1 MSVELKIDES
11 PRRRSAQ
18 SDSSSRRRSAEEEA
32 ITGDGIANR
41 KRRSTFVDVDSGQMG
56 LVVSRGGGGG
66 PRDSASASLENPADP
81 PVAPPYSLGRSE
93 AEVPQLTLSAR
104 RRSAA
109 TEKRTTA
116 ILASNTTSNSSS
128 SSTPIG
134 GGLVLPPTIPSATSR
149 QRRSSITGATGSAL
163 SSEATSSK
171 DGLAGGGGG
180 GASPSLATRQR
191 DFAKS
196 ARYVSRTGKLLD
208 TASAASSIGNS
219 GALSS
224 ALTNGE
230 GGGRVLS
237 LRWNRSGGS
246 STIMTAAEEAANSA
260 ETIPPGVPI
269 VFSPGSPLDLALQA
283 SIPKK
288 RVRPRKPKAL
298 KVLQKGK
305 EEYERHRQ
313 EKKLGK
319 IIDREHK
326 MYHLSYG
333 MMVGIYTS
341 IATLEFGDGLNYLW
355 GNAND
360 EDLPSAVSARNRSRT
375 LSGNMMIEN
384 GAMSSTENPMMPPP
398 GTDQARNRVTS
409 AASLPRSVS
418 IELDDFMKVR
428 KLFFPREGSAV
439 MNTPPHALPTS
450 FKFKDYA
457 PSVFYQLRERFSIN
471 PLNYLKSLGG
481 AYKFIEFNSNS
492 KSGSF
497 FFYSHDGKFMI
508 KTQSKAESKFLR
520 RILAH
525 YYHHVMSHPETY
537 ITRFYGMHRIKM
549 PHLKKTIYFVVMQSV
564 FYGRNEVH
572 EMYDLKGSSVGR
584 SATEKERSKGLAHC
598 VLKDLDLDK
607 KIKLGPGRKEAF
619 LMQIKYDAD
628 FLTDMG
634 IMDYSLLVGIH
645 YKSRRGEAE
654 RHDLARG
661 AAGDNAKLENEG
673 DNPPQDGYD
682 VDASGSGSDGE
693 TEYSGVHPSESRD
706 GRGNR
711 NSVGVHVAAAGGGGG
726 GGSGT
731 GLASSSIVGPLSIS
745 KHGTGA
751 GFRIPTK
758 NDVSGSGTDEERSR
772 RQANSLTISDLNAT
786 NAESPTSLV
795 SGADGKGISGR
806 DRFGKE
812 TDEIYYMGIIDILQ
826 QYDLRKLGETIF
838 KSITMRSKASGISAV
853 PPSRYASRFV
863 EFLDKHSE

>member
-1 MSVELKIDES
+1 V
-11 PRRRSAQ
+11 
-18 SDSSSRRRSAEEEA
+18 
-32 ITGDGIANR
+32 
-41 KRRSTFVDVDSGQMG
+41 
-56 LVVSRGGGGG
+56 
-66 PRDSASASLENPADP
+66 
-81 PVAPPYSLGRSE
+81 
-93 AEVPQLTLSAR
+93 
-104 RRSAA
+104 
-109 TEKRTTA
+109 
-116 ILASNTTSNSSS
+116 
-128 SSTPIG
+128 
-134 GGLVLPPTIPSATSR
+134 
-149 QRRSSITGATGSAL
+149 
-163 SSEATSSK
+163 
-171 DGLAGGGGG
+171 
-180 GASPSLATRQR
+180 
-191 DFAKS
+191 
-196 ARYVSRTGKLLD
+196 
-208 TASAASSIGNS
+208 
-219 GALSS
+219 
-224 ALTNGE
+224 
-230 GGGRVLS
+230 
-237 LRWNRSGGS
+237 
-246 STIMTAAEEAANSA
+246 
-260 ETIPPGVPI
+260 PPGVPI

-298 KVLQKGK
+298 KVLQRGK

-360 EDLPSAVSARNRSRT
+360 EDLSSTTDRNRSRT
-375 LSGNMMIEN
+375 LSANMIEN
-384 GAMSSTENPMMPPP
+384 GALSSTENPMIPPP
-398 GTDQARNRVTS
+398 GTDLARNRVAST
-409 AASLPRSVS
+409 ASLPRAVS

-428 KLFFPREGSAV
+428 KLFFPREGSAL

-572 EMYDLKGSSVGR
+572 EMYDLKGSTVGR

-607 KIKLGPGRKEAF
+607 KIRLGPGRKEAF
-619 LMQIKYDAD
+619 LTQIKYDAD
-628 FLTDMG
+628 FLTEMG

-645 YKSRRGEAE
+645 FKSRRGEAE

-661 AAGDNAKLENEG
+661 AAGDAAKLENER
-673 DNPPQDGYD
+673 DAPQDGYD

-693 TEYSGVHPSESRD
+693 TDYTDAHASERREGGGGSRTLD
-706 GRGNR
+706 
-711 NSVGVHVAAAGGGGG
+711 SSTVGGGGG
-726 GGSGT
+726 GGGGT
-731 GLASSSIVGPLSIS
+731 GLPSSSSSSSAVGPLSLS
-745 KHGTGA
+745 QHGTGA
-751 GFRIPTK
+751 GFRIQARN
-758 NDVSGSGTDEERSR
+758 NDVSGSGTDDERIR
-772 RQANSLTISDLNAT
+772 RQATSLPITDLSHAGS
-786 NAESPTSLV
+786 ESPPSLV

-806 DRFGKE
+806 DKFGKE

-826 QYDLRKLGETIF
+826 QYDLRKLGETVF

-853 PPSRYASRFV
+853 PPGRYASRFV

>member
-1 MSVELKIDES
+1 MNQSKILQIENS
-11 PRRRSAQ
+11 PNRRRS
-18 SDSSSRRRSAEEEA
+18 DETTSSVGTTRRRSTDEESVTA
-32 ITGDGIANR
+32 DGIANR
-41 KRRSTFVDVDSGQMG
+41 KRRSTFVDVDSGQLG
-56 LVVSRGGGGG
+56 LVVSR
-66 PRDSASASLENPADP
+66 DSTVGKSEGVDP
-81 PVAPPYSLGRSE
+81 PLVPLVPPYSIGRNDMES
-93 AEVPQLTLSAR
+93 PQLTLSAR

-116 ILASNTTSNSSS
+116 ILASN
-128 SSTPIG
+128 STPSPPLG
-134 GGLVLPPTIPSATSR
+134 GGLVLPPTIPTISK
-149 QRRSSITGATGSAL
+149 QRRSSITGASGSSLASETTGNKNQSDAR
-163 SSEATSSK
+163 EE
-171 DGLAGGGGG
+171 G
-180 GASPSLATRQR
+180 GASSPSLAGRQR
-191 DFAKS
+191 EFTKS
-196 ARYVSRTGKLLD
+196 ARYVTRTGKLLD
-208 TASAASSIGNS
+208 GSASSSTSGN

-224 ALTNGE
+224 ALTSGE

-237 LRWNRSGGS
+237 LRWNRGS
-246 STIMTAAEEAANSA
+246 SSTTAVASSPD
-260 ETIPPGVPI
+260 TIPPGVPI

-305 EEYERHRQ
+305 EEYERHKQ

-355 GNAND
+355 GGK
-360 EDLPSAVSARNRSRT
+360 EDVDLSLSTNNRIRSRT
-375 LSGNMMIEN
+375 LSGNLLEN
-384 GAMSSTENPMMPPP
+384 GALSSTENPMIPPP
-398 GTDQARNRVTS
+398 GTDQARSRVTS
-409 AASLPRSVS
+409 AASLPRAVS

-584 SATEKERSKGLAHC
+584 LATEKERSKGLAHC
-598 VLKDLDLDK
+598 VLKDMDLDK

-619 LMQIKYDAD
+619 LTQIKHDAN
-628 FLTDMG
+628 FLTEMG

-661 AAGDNAKLENEG
+661 AEG
-673 DNPPQDGYD
+673 DGTKRSSEGEISHDTPQDGYD
-682 VDASGSGSDGE
+682 VDASGSDGE
-693 TEYSGVHPSESRD
+693 TDDIDAHSSAPVDEKSSTRGSG
-706 GRGNR
+706 
-711 NSVGVHVAAAGGGGG
+711 SVGTI
-726 GGSGT
+726 GGSVGT
-731 GLASSSIVGPLSIS
+731 GLAPLGSLSIS
-745 KHGTGA
+745 QHGTGA
-751 GFRIPTK
+751 GFRIPVST
-758 NDVSGSGTDEERSR
+758 DVSGSGTDDERLRR
-772 RQANSLTISDLNAT
+772 RQTPHSSSPISDSN
-786 NAESPTSLV
+786 NIGGESSTSLV

-806 DRFGKE
+806 DKFGKE

-826 QYDLRKLGETIF
+826 QYDLRKLGETVF
-838 KSITMRSKASGISAV
+838 KSLTMRSKASGISAV
-853 PPSRYASRFV
+853 PPGRYASRFV